1 MMPTSST
8 ILLLLLSII
17 IFLSTIHISS
27 SLNSDGV
34 LLLSFKYSILNDPL
48 KVLEGWD
55 YNDATPCLWRGVSC
69 NSSSNSNSSSF
80 NLTALDGGWGGGGD
94 TPRVVGVSLPGCQL
108 LGSLPADLGL
118 LNHLQIFNLSSN
130 SLNGSIPDSLFSLPD
145 LRVLDVSNNL
155 ITGELLDSI
164 GGLRSL
170 EVLDV
175 SENALA
181 GNIPRNLGTL
191 RNLSFVSLKGNYFSG
206 SIPGGFNR
214 VRFMDLS
221 SNLLNGSLPVD
232 LGGEQIQRFNLSFNR
247 ISGDISPIFGNK
259 IPENATLDF
268 SYNNI
273 TGEIPDSNVFVSQ
286 EKDSFA
292 GNPDLCGPPSG
303 NPCAIPSSPTSLP
316 TATTSQPI
324 PPPAFAAIPK
334 SFATSPDGG
343 PNQENPPPKK
353 DHGLRPRI
361 IAAIVVGDLT
371 GIAILAM
378 VFLYA
383 CKRKNNSD
391 DDDDTIINTVKTL
404 NNRSPASAAGF
415 RRDDIHKSS
424 STSRSSSS
432 SSESKGISK
441 WSCLRKVKND
451 DNNNDDD
458 DDDTESESECRSDDD
473 RKSEQRQQ
481 QQGKLVT
488 VDGGEM
494 ELELE
499 TLLKASAY
507 ILGASGTSITYK
519 AVLEDG
525 TVLAVRRVGESNSV
539 EKMKDFEGHVRA
551 VAKFVHP
558 NLVKVRGFYWGSD
571 EKLVIYEYV
580 SNGSLA
586 NARYRKTG
594 SSPCHIPWSVRLRI
608 AKGIA
613 RGLNYIHEKKNV
625 HGNLKPNNVLLD
637 ADMEPKISDFG
648 LERLSMGKFSFI
660 PGGSTRHFG
669 SKRSTASRESFQDYS
684 VGATPSPSGS
694 SIGSVSPYHPPE
706 SLRSLKPNSKWD
718 VYSFGVMLLELLTG
732 KVVISDE
739 YGPPV
744 LAELAVG
751 LEDRTRMLRMAD
763 PTIRGDLEGQEEAL
777 LSCLKLGY
785 NCISNV
791 PQKRPSMKDALHVLE
806 KITSTSPSTPPPPSS
821 SSSSYYHG
829 P

>member
-1 MMPTSST
+1 MRATS
-8 ILLLLLSII
+8 IIILLLSICV
-17 IFLSTIHISS
+17 SNIHYSS

-34 LLLSFKYSILNDPL
+34 LLLSFKYTILDDPL
-48 KVLEGWD
+48 NVLESWNF
-55 YNDATPCLWRGVSC
+55 NDATPCLWRGVTC
-69 NSSSNSNSSSF
+69 SSF
-80 NLTALDGGWGGGGD
+80 NFTLLGQGD

-118 LNHLQIFNLSSN
+118 IDHLQTLNLSSN
-130 SLNGSIPDSLFSLPD
+130 SINGSIPDSLFSLPD
-145 LRVLDVSNNL
+145 LRVLDVSNNSFS
-155 ITGELLDSI
+155 GEIIEI

-191 RNLSFVSLKGNYFSG
+191 KNLSSVSLRRNKFTGN
-206 SIPGGFNR
+206 IPGGFDR
-214 VRFMDLS
+214 VRVMDLS
-221 SNLLNGSLPVD
+221 SNSLNGSLPVD
-232 LGGEQIQRFNLSFNR
+232 LGGEKLQIFNLSNNR
-247 ISGDISPIFGNK
+247 ITGEISPDFGNK

-268 SYNNI
+268 SFNNL
-273 TGEIPDSNVFVSQ
+273 TGEIPDSNVLLSQ
-286 EKDSFA
+286 ERDSFA

-303 NPCAIPSSPTSLP
+303 NPCQIPASPTPSP
-316 TATTSQPI
+316 SQPI

-334 SFATSPDGG
+334 SFASSPDMG
-343 PNQENPPPKK
+343 PNHENGPSQKK
-353 DHGLRPRI
+353 DHGLRPHV
-361 IAAIVVGDLT
+361 IAAIVVGDFT

-378 VFLYA
+378 
-383 CKRKNNSD
+383 
-391 DDDDTIINTVKTL
+391 
-404 NNRSPASAAGF
+404 
-415 RRDDIHKSS
+415 
-424 STSRSSSS
+424 
-432 SSESKGISK
+432 
-441 WSCLRKVKND
+441 
-451 DNNNDDD
+451 
-458 DDDTESESECRSDDD
+458 
-473 RKSEQRQQ
+473 
-481 QQGKLVT
+481 LVT
-488 VDGGEM
+488 VDGGGGGER

-507 ILGASGTSITYK
+507 ILGASGTSIMYK

-539 EKMKDFEGHVRA
+539 EKFKEFEGHVRA
-551 VAKFVHP
+551 IAKMVHP

-594 SSPCHIPWSVRLRI
+594 SSPSHIPWGVRLKI

-613 RGLNYIHEKKNV
+613 RGLNFIHEKKHV
-625 HGNLKPNNVLLD
+625 HGNLKPNNILLD
-637 ADMEPKISDFG
+637 VDMEPKISDFG
-648 LERLSMGKFSFI
+648 LERLSMGKFGCI

-669 SKRSTASRESFQDYS
+669 SKRSTASRDSFQDYS
-684 VGATPSPSGS
+684 VGATPSPSTS

-706 SLRSLKPNSKWD
+706 SLRSLKPSSKWD
-718 VYSFGVMLLELLTG
+718 VYSFGVVLLELITG

-763 PTIRGDLEGQEEAL
+763 PTIRGDLEGNEEAL

-785 NCISNV
+785 NCISHV
-791 PQKRPSMKDALHVLE
+791 PQKRPSMKEALHVLE
-806 KITSTSPSTPPPPSS
+806 KITSNSPPTPPP
-821 SSSSYYHG
+821 YYYG

>member
-1 MMPTSST
+1 MRATS
-8 ILLLLLSII
+8 IIILLLSICV
-17 IFLSTIHISS
+17 SNIHYSS

-34 LLLSFKYSILNDPL
+34 LLLSFKYTILDDPL
-48 KVLEGWD
+48 NVLESWNF
-55 YNDATPCLWRGVSC
+55 NDATPCLWRGVTC
-69 NSSSNSNSSSF
+69 SSF
-80 NLTALDGGWGGGGD
+80 NFTLLGQGD

-118 LNHLQIFNLSSN
+118 IDHLQTLNLSSN
-130 SLNGSIPDSLFSLPD
+130 SINGSIPDSLFSLPD
-145 LRVLDVSNNL
+145 LRVLDVSNNSFS
-155 ITGELLDSI
+155 GEIIEI

-191 RNLSFVSLKGNYFSG
+191 KNLSSVSLRRNKFTGN
-206 SIPGGFNR
+206 IPGGFDR
-214 VRFMDLS
+214 VRVMDLS
-221 SNLLNGSLPVD
+221 SNSLNGSLPVD
-232 LGGEQIQRFNLSFNR
+232 LGGEKLQIFNLSNNR
-247 ISGDISPIFGNK
+247 ITGEISPDFGNK

-268 SYNNI
+268 SFNNL
-273 TGEIPDSNVFVSQ
+273 TGEIPDSNVLLSQ
-286 EKDSFA
+286 ERDSFA

-303 NPCAIPSSPTSLP
+303 NPCQIPASPTPSP
-316 TATTSQPI
+316 SQPI

-334 SFATSPDGG
+334 SFASSPDMG
-343 PNQENPPPKK
+343 PNHENGPSQKK
-353 DHGLRPRI
+353 DHGLRPHV
-361 IAAIVVGDLT
+361 IAAIVVGDFT

-378 VFLYA
+378 VFLYV
-383 CKRKNNSD
+383 CKRKKNNKNT
-391 DDDDTIINTVKTL
+391 TINNAKTL
-404 NNRSPASAAGF
+404 NNRSPTTAAII
-415 RRDDIHKSS
+415 RATRDDHLS
-424 STSRSSSS
+424 STSSSS
-432 SSESKGISK
+432 SLSDSKGIAK
-441 WSCLRKVKND
+441 WSCLRKSKSD
-451 DNNNDDD
+451 DNEDDEDDND
-458 DDDTESESECRSDDD
+458 SESGSED
-473 RKSEQRQQ
+473 RDNERRQQ
-481 QQGKLVT
+481 QQQQGQLVT
-488 VDGGEM
+488 VDGGGGGER

-507 ILGASGTSITYK
+507 ILGASGTSIMYK

-539 EKMKDFEGHVRA
+539 EKFKEFEGHVRA
-551 VAKFVHP
+551 IAKMVHP

-594 SSPCHIPWSVRLRI
+594 SSPSHIPWGVRLKI

-613 RGLNYIHEKKNV
+613 RGLNFIHEKKHV
-625 HGNLKPNNVLLD
+625 HGNLKPNNILLD
-637 ADMEPKISDFG
+637 VDMEPKISDFG
-648 LERLSMGKFSFI
+648 LERLSMGKFGCI

-669 SKRSTASRESFQDYS
+669 SKRSTASRDSFQDYS
-684 VGATPSPSGS
+684 VGATPSPSTS

-706 SLRSLKPNSKWD
+706 SLRSLKPSSKWD
-718 VYSFGVMLLELLTG
+718 VYSFGVVLLELITG

-763 PTIRGDLEGQEEAL
+763 PTIRGDLEGNEEAL

-785 NCISNV
+785 NCISHV
-791 PQKRPSMKDALHVLE
+791 PQKRPSMKEALHVLE
-806 KITSTSPSTPPPPSS
+806 KITSNSPPTPPP
-821 SSSSYYHG
+821 YYYG

>member
-1 MMPTSST
+1 MRKKR
-8 ILLLLLSII
+8 IIAAIQLLSIL
-17 IFLSTIHISS
+17 LSTSIHYSS
-27 SLNSDGV
+27 SLHPDGV
-34 LLLSFKYSILNDPL
+34 ILLSFKFAILSDPL
-48 KVLEGWD
+48 NVLKTWS
-55 YNDATPCLWRGVSC
+55 YYDATPCSWRGVTC
-69 NSSSNSNSSSF
+69 NTTTF
-80 NLTALDGGWGGGGD
+80 NYTILGGQGQGD
-94 TPRVVGVSLPGCQL
+94 TPRVVGLSLPGCQL

-118 LNHLQIFNLSSN
+118 LDHLQTLNLSSN
-130 SLNGSIPDSLFSLPD
+130 SFNGSIPDSLYSLPE

-170 EVLDV
+170 EVIDV

-191 RNLSFVSLKGNYFSG
+191 KNLSSVSLRGNYLSG
-206 SIPGGFNR
+206 SIPGGFDR

-221 SNLLNGSLPVD
+221 SNLLNGSLPDD
-232 LGGEQIQRFNLSFNR
+232 LLGEQIQSLNLSYNR
-247 ISGDISPIFGNK
+247 ISGEISRVFGNK

-268 SYNNI
+268 SYNNL
-273 TGEIPDSNVFVSQ
+273 TGEIPDSNVLLSQ
-286 EKDSFA
+286 ERDSFA

-303 NPCAIPSSPTSLP
+303 NPCPIPSSPTSLP
-316 TATTSQPI
+316 PASDQPI
-324 PPPAFAAIPK
+324 PPPAFAVIPK
-334 SFATSPDGG
+334 TFDSSPDVG
-343 PNQENPPPKK
+343 PNNHQKSPPKK
-353 DHGLRPRI
+353 DHGLKPHI
-361 IAAIVVGDLT
+361 IAAIVVGDFT

-383 CKRKNNSD
+383 CKRKGKK
-391 DDDDTIINTVKTL
+391 NTSSGKVL
-404 NNRSPASAAGF
+404 NNKSPASAATVGAK
-415 RRDDIHKSS
+415 RDDYLS
-424 STSRSSSS
+424 STSSSSS
-432 SSESKGISK
+432 SSESKGIGK
-441 WSCLRKVKND
+441 WSCLRKGKSD
-451 DNNNDDD
+451 DNDEDDE
-458 DDDTESESECRSDDD
+458 DDTDEDCVSEDKEKERRS
-473 RKSEQRQQ
+473 Q
-481 QQGKLVT
+481 QQGQLVT
-488 VDGGEM
+488 VDGGDR

-507 ILGASGTSITYK
+507 ILGASGTSIMYK

-525 TVLAVRRVGESNSV
+525 TVLAVRRVGELNSV
-539 EKMKDFEGHVRA
+539 EKFKDFEGHIRA
-551 VAKFVHP
+551 IAKLVHP

-586 NARYRKTG
+586 NARYRKSG
-594 SSPCHIPWSVRLRI
+594 SSPCHMPWSVRLRI

-613 RGLNYIHEKKNV
+613 RGLNYIHEKKHV

-648 LERLSMGKFSFI
+648 LERLSMGKFGYI

-669 SKRSTASRESFQDYS
+669 SKRSTASRDSFQDIS
-684 VGATPSPSGS
+684 VAATPSPSAS
-694 SIGSVSPYHPPE
+694 SIGCVSPYHPPE
-706 SLRSLKPNSKWD
+706 SLRSLKPNPKWD
-718 VYSFGVMLLELLTG
+718 VYSFGVLLLELLTG

-763 PTIRGDLEGQEEAL
+763 PTIRADLEGKEEAL

-785 NCISNV
+785 NCISHV
-791 PQKRPSMKDALHVLE
+791 PQKRPSMKEALHVLE
-806 KITSTSPSTPPPPSS
+806 KITATSP
-821 SSSSYYHG
+821 
-829 P
+829 

>member
-1 MMPTSST
+1 M
-8 ILLLLLSII
+8 
-17 IFLSTIHISS
+17 
-27 SLNSDGV
+27 
-34 LLLSFKYSILNDPL
+34 
-48 KVLEGWD
+48 
-55 YNDATPCLWRGVSC
+55 
-69 NSSSNSNSSSF
+69 
-80 NLTALDGGWGGGGD
+80 
-94 TPRVVGVSLPGCQL
+94 VGLSLPGCQL

-118 LNHLQIFNLSSN
+118 LDHLQTLNLSSN
-130 SLNGSIPDSLFSLPD
+130 SFNGSIPDSLYSLPE

-170 EVLDV
+170 EVIDV

-191 RNLSFVSLKGNYFSG
+191 KNLSSVSLRGNYLSG
-206 SIPGGFNR
+206 SIPGGFDR

-221 SNLLNGSLPVD
+221 SNLLNGSLPDD
-232 LGGEQIQRFNLSFNR
+232 LLGEQIQSLNLSYNR
-247 ISGDISPIFGNK
+247 ISGEISRVFGNK

-268 SYNNI
+268 SYNNL
-273 TGEIPDSNVFVSQ
+273 TGEIPDSNVLLSQ
-286 EKDSFA
+286 ERDSFA

-303 NPCAIPSSPTSLP
+303 NPCPIPSSPTSLP
-316 TATTSQPI
+316 PASDQPI
-324 PPPAFAAIPK
+324 PPPAFAVIPK
-334 SFATSPDGG
+334 TFDSSPDVG
-343 PNQENPPPKK
+343 PNIHQKSPPKK
-353 DHGLRPRI
+353 DHGLKPHI
-361 IAAIVVGDLT
+361 IAAIVVGDFT

-383 CKRKNNSD
+383 CKRKGKK
-391 DDDDTIINTVKTL
+391 NTSSGKVL
-404 NNRSPASAAGF
+404 NNKSPASAATVGAK
-415 RRDDIHKSS
+415 RDDYLS
-424 STSRSSSS
+424 STSSSSS
-432 SSESKGISK
+432 SSESKGIGK
-441 WSCLRKVKND
+441 WSCLRKGKSD
-451 DNNNDDD
+451 DNDEDDE
-458 DDDTESESECRSDDD
+458 DDTDEECVSEDKEKERRS
-473 RKSEQRQQ
+473 Q
-481 QQGKLVT
+481 QQGQLVT
-488 VDGGEM
+488 VDGGDR

-507 ILGASGTSITYK
+507 ILGASGTSIMYK

-525 TVLAVRRVGESNSV
+525 TVLAVRRVGELNSV
-539 EKMKDFEGHVRA
+539 EKFKDFEGHIRA
-551 VAKFVHP
+551 IAKLVHP

-586 NARYRKTG
+586 NARYRKSG
-594 SSPCHIPWSVRLRI
+594 SSPCHMPWSVRLRI

-613 RGLNYIHEKKNV
+613 RGLNYIHEKKHV

-648 LERLSMGKFSFI
+648 LERLSMGKFGYI

-669 SKRSTASRESFQDYS
+669 SKRSTASRDSFQDIS
-684 VGATPSPSGS
+684 VAATPSPSAS
-694 SIGSVSPYHPPE
+694 SIGCVSPYHPPE
-706 SLRSLKPNSKWD
+706 SLRSLKPNPKWD
-718 VYSFGVMLLELLTG
+718 VYSFGVLLLELLTG

-763 PTIRGDLEGQEEAL
+763 PTIRADLEGKEEAL

-785 NCISNV
+785 NCISHV
-791 PQKRPSMKDALHVLE
+791 PQKRPSMKEALHVLE
-806 KITSTSPSTPPPPSS
+806 KITATSP
-821 SSSSYYHG
+821 
-829 P
+829 